1 MNLKFSE
8 LIATIRQEIA
18 AITESLMKNS
28 PVYRNNPKLAEFV
41 KSFIGTAPDSSA
53 SDRDSSVKSEPTKA
67 TDRKPEATL
76 ATVKPTPN
84 IKPHTISEKENFT
97 EEEMKELIKR
107 LEALEARVTRL
118 EKAICT
124 PVAKATGGNLTVVKM
139 IELNPIRAY
148 KFEKDGRLK
157 FSLWH
162 LDEKEVAKTKELI
175 NSGDHGMLK
184 TESIWYDDCVLLSD
198 GSLYQ
203 YRTVGNTL
211 REVKA
216 FATLIGYPIP
226 DKAKT
231 DILSAAI
238 VNERGADGWCISN
251 GQMLKANGY
260 VYSLKPIKLKELVE
274 ECTKESDSFVFGIE
288 PPTFAGKSPEEAFE
302 AFLNFRAAIKPRPLP
317 SKEEIMKQYEEEVRK
332 YKLKHS

>member
-1 MNLKFSE
+1 
-8 LIATIRQEIA
+8 
-18 AITESLMKNS
+18 
-28 PVYRNNPKLAEFV
+28 
-41 KSFIGTAPDSSA
+41 
-53 SDRDSSVKSEPTKA
+53 
-67 TDRKPEATL
+67 
-76 ATVKPTPN
+76 
-84 IKPHTISEKENFT
+84 
-97 EEEMKELIKR
+97 MKELIKR

-162 LDEKEVAKTKELI
+162 LDEKE
-175 NSGDHGMLK
+175 
-184 TESIWYDDCVLLSD
+184 SIWYDNCVLLSD
-198 GSLYQ
+198 VSLYE
-203 YRTVGNTL
+203 YSTIGNTL

-251 GQMLKANGY
+251 GQMLKSNGY

-288 PPTFAGKSPEEAFE
+288 PPTFEGKSPEEAFE